1 MQELELTWSRVLK
14 IWWLLIW
21 RGQLIAILIGFLLGF
36 VWGFVVSSIGRADLA
51 ETGGTAIGAAVGL
64 VWGMFAVRMALRK
77 QYADF
82 RLALVARTSN

>member
-36 VWGFVVSSIGRADLA
+36 VWGVVVSSIGRADLA